1 MQNEGNTANI
11 FVNTELPQEMNFNA
25 LKPEVVIGEM
35 PEHIIIQ
42 QPTPNIRQG
51 HNKTLK
57 REPTYS
63 CLKNGSRP
71 TFKEMIRNTVPVTN
85 ETFDTAQIQ
94 LSPMPVGPLPSAP
107 IVHIAERTTKMEE
120 LKAKYKLPKKPTLE
134 KRIKTYKY
142 KLGKKDKNVSV
153 LIKNNKTRR
162 NVKMA
167 HAELKKNSLLEIKKY
182 LKAHNLL
189 KAGSEAPSDVL
200 RQLYEQTKLAGEI
213 NNNNSDNMLHNY
225 LSK

>member
-1 MQNEGNTANI
+1 
-11 FVNTELPQEMNFNA
+11 
-25 LKPEVVIGEM
+25 
-35 PEHIIIQ
+35 
-42 QPTPNIRQG
+42 
-51 HNKTLK
+51 
-57 REPTYS
+57 
-63 CLKNGSRP
+63 
-71 TFKEMIRNTVPVTN
+71 MIRNTLPATL
-85 ETFDTAQIQ
+85 ETFDTHNIQ
-94 LSPMPVGPLPSAP
+94 VTPTTVGPLPSAP
-107 IVHIAERTTKMEE
+107 IAHIAERTTKMEE
-120 LKAKYKLPKKPTLE
+120 LKAKYQLPKKPTLE

-189 KAGSEAPSDVL
+189 KSGSEAPPDVL